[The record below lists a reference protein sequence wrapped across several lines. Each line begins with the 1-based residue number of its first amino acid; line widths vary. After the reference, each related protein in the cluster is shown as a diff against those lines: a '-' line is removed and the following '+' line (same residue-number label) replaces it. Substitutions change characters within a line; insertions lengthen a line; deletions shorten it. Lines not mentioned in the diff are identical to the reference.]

1 MATNTADITANA
13 QPVVNTIHPDPC
25 ALECFKRAFATQ
37 PFPSKIRTIV
47 PMNSPSN
54 GEVIGIGVAAVAV
67 VVIGVVVLVEV
78 NKSHHTIKGCVS
90 SGPGGLEVLNESDK
104 KVYALMGVPP
114 NVKVGDVIKVH
125 GKKEK
130 QGGAQ
135 EFVVEKM
142 SRDYGPCKAA
152 VASSQP

>member
-1 MATNTADITANA
+1 MNRRTGLVSMVLLTSILLCGSTAPTTCKSNIGPSTGD
-13 QPVVNTIHPDPC
+13 VVG
-25 ALECFKRAFATQ
+25 
-37 PFPSKIRTIV
+37 V
-47 PMNSPSN
+47 
-54 GEVIGIGVAAVAV
+54 GVAAVAV
-67 VVIGVVVLVEV
+67 VVVGVVVLVDV

-104 KVYALMGVPP
+104 KVYALMGVPA
-114 NVKVGDVIKVH
+114 NVKVGDIVKVQ

-135 EFVVEKM
+135 EFVVQKM

-152 VASSQP
+152 VAASQP